1 MRGRTLDNAF
11 VILDEAQNTTESQMK
26 MFLTRMGANAKFIIT
41 GDASQIDL
49 PRNQASGLVQ
59 ALRLLKNT
67 SGIEIIELNT
77 VDVIRH
83 KLVKAIIEK
92 YEADSIK
99 K

>member
-1 MRGRTLDNAF
+1 
-11 VILDEAQNTTESQMK
+11 
-26 MFLTRMGANAKFIIT
+26 MGANAKFIIT